1 MGLLTTRCRRW
12 CFAAMLALGGGSTMA
27 DEHDGMELVRI
38 LAGAVLDWCDTQDG
52 DFRLPHISTPVCG
65 TGGVAYLGTLRGAF
79 GAVLAPDAAWWW
91 DLRTDLPDD
100 FMVGVLWYVG
110 PNDNPKALCAASRGE
125 AVSVRRGARGA
136 QQPGP
141 RAGGTDWSRG
151 RASVQRHEHPNMRL
165 PHRGAS

>member
-52 DFRLPHISTPVCG
+52 DFWLPHISSPVCW

-79 GAVLAPDAAWWW
+79 GAAMAPDAAWWW

-110 PNDNPKALCAASRGE
+110 PNDNPKALCAASRGKLCQC
-125 AVSVRRGARGA
+125 AAAHAALNNPARVPVVLIG
-136 QQPGP
+136 PGESECAAP
-141 RAGGTDWSRG
+141 
-151 RASVQRHEHPNMRL
+151 
-165 PHRGAS
+165 